1 MHVSRIET
9 IVSSRY
15 PNLFWV
21 QLHTDTGLVGLGE
34 TQTGPETV
42 ASYIHE
48 TVAPYLLG
56 KDPRAIE
63 AHYRALSSRT
73 INRSMG
79 AETRGMSAIDIALW
93 DLYAQSIDLPL
104 YMAMGGP
111 VRPDIRIYNTC
122 AGYGYNV
129 YRGKHVG
136 VSFDESWGVGEH
148 EGPYEDLKKWL
159 GNDQSGQLA
168 QELLDMNITAMKI
181 WPFDQFADET
191 DGQHITP
198 WEIEEGLKPFR
209 QIREAV
215 GMQMEIA
222 VEMHSRWN
230 LQSAIR
236 IVEALE
242 DIRPMWIEDPITMD
256 NPEALAELARYT
268 SVPVTASE
276 TLATRFSFRQLLE
289 HGAARIVMLDPG
301 WVGGISE
308 SRKIATMAEAYH
320 RPVAPHDCTGPVVY
334 TAGTHLCLSTPNAMI
349 QEGVRAYYEGWY
361 QDVTTNLPV
370 VADGRVRPPDGPGL
384 GMALSPEF
392 LQREDVAIRE
402 STV

>member
-1 MHVSRIET
+1 MEINRIET

-15 PNLFWV
+15 PNLFWLH
-21 QLHTDTGLVGLGE
+21 LHTDNGLIGLGE

-73 INRSMG
+73 IHRSMG
-79 AETRGMSAIDIALW
+79 AETRGLSAVDIALW
-93 DLYAQSIDLPL
+93 DLFGQSVGRPIYAC
-104 YMAMGGP
+104 MGGP

-122 AGYGYNV
+122 AGCGYNV
-129 YRGKHVG
+129 YKGKQVG
-136 VSFDESWGVGEH
+136 VSFDESWGVGDH
-148 EGPYEDLKKWL
+148 EGPYEDLQKWL
-159 GNDQSGQLA
+159 NDDRAGELA
-168 QELLDMNITAMKI
+168 RELLDMNITAMKI

-198 WEIEEGLKPFR
+198 WEIEAGLEPFR
-209 QIREAV
+209 QVRQAV
-215 GMQMEIA
+215 GMKMEIA

-242 DIRPMWIEDPITMD
+242 EIRPMWIEDPITMD
-256 NPEALAELARYT
+256 NPEALAELAART

-276 TLATRFSFRQLLE
+276 TLSTRFAFRQLLE
-289 HGAARIVMLDPG
+289 QGAARIIMLDPG
-301 WVGGISE
+301 WAGGISE
-308 SRKIATMAEAYH
+308 SRKIAAMAEAYH

-334 TAGTHLCLSTPNAMI
+334 TAGTHLCMATPNAMI
-349 QEGVRAYYEGWY
+349 QEGVRAYYSGWY

-370 VADGRVRPPDGPGL
+370 VADGRVTAPEGPGL
-384 GMALSPEF
+384 GIRLSDEF
-392 LQREDVAIRE
+392 LSREDVAIRA
-402 STV
+402 SAV